1 MILKVLRWNIIIL
14 NSYFNTIVKLPVENN
29 NVAES
34 KIVQIIST
42 QYVLVLKWM
51 DVYMYYV

>member
-1 MILKVLRWNIIIL
+1 MVLKDLRWDIIIL
-14 NSYFNTIVKLPVENN
+14 NGYFNTIVKLPVKNN

-51 DVYMYYV
+51 NVYMYYV